1 MEMPDLLFRVDSQ
14 SPLPLHVQIK
24 EQIKWLI
31 GKDLLKPGD
40 SLPSTNQLAE
50 QLSINRNTIQ
60 SVYTQLKDDG
70 LLLMQKGRGTRVA
83 GEDEIARFKASN
95 SHFAFAEKMIEEAR
109 EANLSAEDVL
119 LSGFAYMQLFGQRRN
134 RQPRYLFV
142 ECKDSSC
149 VFYLDEIKRLTSAEI
164 RSMDLSS
171 LTEEEAIAAIRGA
184 DVIVTRSDLA
194 ERLKKFADDA
204 GKTVITVG
212 STRDV
217 PLLLNLVRQP

>member
-1 MEMPDLLFRVDSQ
+1 MERSDALFNVDPR
-14 SPLPLHVQIK
+14 SPLPIHVQIK

-60 SVYTQLKDDG
+60 SVYTQLKEDG
-70 LLLMQKGRGTRVA
+70 LLLMQKGRGTQVA
-83 GEDEIARFKASN
+83 GSDQIMRFKNAN
-95 SHFAFAEKMIEEAR
+95 PHFTFVEKMLQEAHQSG
-109 EANLSAEDVL
+109 LSVDDLL
-119 LSGFAYMQLFGQRRN
+119 LSGFAYIQLFGQRS
-134 RQPRYLFV
+134 RQTPRYLFI
-142 ECKDSSC
+142 ECQASSC
-149 VFYLDEIKRLTSAEI
+149 IFYLDEIKRLTSAEI
-164 RSMDLSS
+164 TTIDISALP
-171 LTEEEAIAAIRGA
+171 EETFMQEIREA

-194 ERLKKFADDA
+194 EKMRTFAEEA

-217 PLLLNLVRQP
+217 PLLLNMIRQS